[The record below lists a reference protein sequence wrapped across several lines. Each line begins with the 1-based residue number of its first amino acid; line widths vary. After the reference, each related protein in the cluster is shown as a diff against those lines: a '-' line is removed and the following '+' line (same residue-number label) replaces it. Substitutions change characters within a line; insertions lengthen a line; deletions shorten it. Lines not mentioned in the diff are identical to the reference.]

1 MSVNLRKYQDK
12 VIFIP
17 LGGAEE
23 IGLNFNLYQYD
34 GKWIIFDLGIGFCNE
49 VPGIDVMVP
58 DISFLSEI
66 KKDIL
71 ALIVTHAHEDHLGAI
86 QYLWENIQVPIYT
99 SKFTGTFLREKLKE
113 YKLDK
118 TVPIHV
124 KEQKKPFKLGSFTIE
139 FFEISH
145 SVPEMN
151 AAIISTK
158 IGNIVH
164 TGDWKFDNNPVIGKP
179 DDYNF
184 LEQVGKRK
192 ILALVGDSTNVF
204 SEGHSGS
211 EGDLQKNLI
220 KLVKEQNNLI
230 VIATFASNLARVL
243 SIIEAAKQTKR
254 KIVVCGRALERI
266 IRIGVELGY
275 IKDMDNFI
283 HRSQIKKHPRNK
295 LLILA
300 TGCQGEE
307 RAAVRRIAYD
317 IYPQVK
323 LQKNDTVILSSKI
336 IPGNE
341 LKIGKVLNQ
350 LAKKQVNILTERD
363 QFVHVSGHPHREELK
378 KMYSLIKPKISIPVH
393 GEIMHINEHA
403 NFVSKLGV
411 KETIRVKN
419 GSIVILDNNN
429 SQIIGEV
436 PTGYLGVDGNSLI
449 DIESNVFKERKIIS
463 QNGIIIIQLN
473 FDKNAKLKES
483 PNIYG
488 PGLFDHQQDQ
498 EIISYLSEM
507 IEGKVKS
514 SEKYYTE
521 NKDKKVKLKEKA
533 LRNDISIYLKKLLY
547 DSLQKNPIIQLII
560 NS

>member
-1 MSVNLRKYQDK
+1 VSVNLRKYQDK

-463 QNGIIIIQLN
+463 ENGLIIIQLN
-473 FDKNAKLKES
+473 FDKNAKLKER

-521 NKDKKVKLKEKA
+521 NKDKKVQLKEKA